1 MPEAVTQT
9 DHRVPYRHRGALS
22 WFWRIA
28 RWPLGVLLVVVIGC
42 LAVNAVDDS
51 PTPQAQAMLEA
62 PVNTVPDAQNLYVM
76 IAGLDAPPGQS
87 VFEQGQ
93 RNILALQ
100 RALAAAAPGALI
112 SPEIGDTPKAQRM
125 SITPDIGPWP
135 VVHGSV
141 WDQARVEDAHVTEI
155 STRHRELLQR
165 YEALHNAA
173 GYFETLPPDVRVWR
187 HPVPPSLRSL
197 YLASLAQRIR
207 KGSLDEQGLALR
219 SLSADLSM
227 WQRVLLGDGT
237 LISKMITVA
246 NIHADLLLLAD
257 AMADPTVSVQVV
269 SQSMGPWIAPMPE
282 EQWKIGKV
290 FATEYRFVV
299 GVARATDNSAQYML
313 GSVDDSTLRSVW
325 NELAYRF
332 FYLPTATLNADA
344 AIMHNVWNIS
354 DGDAATLQQRVNAF
368 AQSQDAYASLAF
380 PGVIRNPVGKKLVR
394 IAWPAFT
401 RYPMRAF
408 DVAALQRAV
417 VLTYQ
422 IRLQGIAPAD
432 VPGFMRE
439 HPEWSMHPV
448 GPTPLQWDSKA
459 GAIKVPQ
466 QESGNLGQRFEV
478 RVLPPG

>member
-257 AMADPTVSVQVV
+257 AMADPTVSMQVV

-290 FATEYRFVV
+290 FATEYRLRRL
-299 GVARATDNSAQYML
+299 GVRSTDHSAQYL
-313 GSVDDSTLRSVW
+313 LASVDDSTLRSALV
-325 NELAYRF
+325 R
-332 FYLPTATLNADA
+332 TVRSA
-344 AIMHNVWNIS
+344 ASTYPLRPSMRWLQSRRRLWTV
-354 DGDAATLQQRVNAF
+354 GRRRRYVAAAQAGRCTVAGQRPSAET
-368 AQSQDAYASLAF
+368 F
-380 PGVIRNPVGKKLVR
+380 PGVIRNLAGKKLVSL
-394 IAWPAFT
+394 AWPTFVRLSAEVLRCRGVTT
-401 RYPMRAF
+401 RCGPCLPDPPAGDCGGRCAGIHEGTSRVVHAPGGTDSTGLGTQGQDDQGAAAGWRAPRS
-408 DVAALQRAV
+408 AL
-417 VLTYQ
+417 
-422 IRLQGIAPAD
+422 
-432 VPGFMRE
+432 
-439 HPEWSMHPV
+439 
-448 GPTPLQWDSKA
+448 
-459 GAIKVPQ
+459 
-466 QESGNLGQRFEV
+466 
-478 RVLPPG
+478 